1 MILPTTFSGA
11 LFTALLATI
20 LLGLWV
26 LAFKLTIKRRFEF
39 FLLDFAA
46 GAGLASLLAAVT
58 MGTMGGQITALD
70 NLVIVARTDL
80 GIAMASGA
88 ILDLGLMMLIA
99 AASIA
104 GVAASFLLGLSS
116 ALAAHLVYRAVM
128 ATGMGAFSAAGAF
141 LSIVAALCVAVA
153 VLETEKA
160 KEKAAPPPPQP
171 KGIRPRSLPKSWSGK
186 SLVLA
191 WVGGLCVTG
200 FTILNYASLR
210 GVIRLEAYG
219 AGMAMAFAM
228 VIATLFFNIWFMNL
242 PVEGAALSFRT
253 FPSTA
258 RNHMLGLAGGAVMFG
273 GLLAYSAAAA
283 AQSETGFRLG
293 YVEACKYG
301 AFLLAAIVCWIVW
314 NERAAMTMRGRMLVL
329 IAFLLVLM
337 AVIAGFV
344 VV

>member
-11 LFTALLATI
+11 LFTALLATV

-26 LAFKLTIKRRFEF
+26 LAFKLTINRRFEF
-39 FLLDFAA
+39 FLLDFAL
-46 GAGLASLLAAVT
+46 GAGLAAVLAGAT
-58 MGTMGGQITALD
+58 LGTMGGEITALD
-70 NLVIVARTDL
+70 NLLIVGKRDV

-88 ILDLGLMMLIA
+88 ILDLGLMMLMA

-128 ATGMGAFSAAGAF
+128 ATGMAAFGATGAF
-141 LSIVAALCVAVA
+141 LSLVAALCVAVA

-160 KEKAAPPPPQP
+160 KQQAAPPPPPP
-171 KGIRPRSLPKSWSGK
+171 KGIRPKSLPKSWPGK

-200 FTILNYASLR
+200 FTILHYASLT

-242 PVEGAALSFRT
+242 PVEGAVLSFRT
-253 FPSTA
+253 FPSTP
-258 RNHMLGLAGGAVMFG
+258 RNHLLGLAGGAVMFG
-273 GLLAYSAAAA
+273 GLLAYSAAAG
-283 AQSETGFRLG
+283 AQSETGFRQG

-301 AFLLAAIVCWIVW
+301 AFLLAAIVCWVVW
-314 NERAAMTMRGRMLVL
+314 NERAAMPVRGRMLVL

-337 AVIAGFV
+337 AVTAGFV
-344 VV
+344 VA